1 MTSVATKR
9 EPTISR
15 ADIKAGGS
23 IDMIGLCKKYG
34 SLTALENIQLNVPG
48 GEFISVVGPSGC
60 GKSTLLRILAG
71 LSPPTSGEV
80 RINGE
85 PVTGPRRDIGVV
97 FQTPLLF
104 DWRTVLDNVMLPV
117 DVQRLGR
124 AANRDKARELLAL
137 VGLSEFENHY
147 PKQLSGGMQ
156 QRVGIA
162 RALIHDPAMLLMDE
176 PFGAL
181 DAMTRERMNLEL
193 KRIWEARNK
202 TIVFITHSIPEAVF
216 LGERVVVL
224 APRPG
229 RIADLLTIDLPRKR
243 PLEIMNTDEFGAYV
257 RRIRNHFG
265 ASGGLD

>member
-1 MTSVATKR
+1 MTLAATCEKG
-9 EPTISR
+9 SR
-15 ADIKAGGS
+15 STQAQTGGS
-23 IDMIGLCKKYG
+23 IELDGLGKKYG
-34 SLTALENIQLNVPG
+34 SLTALEHMNLQVPG
-48 GEFISVVGPSGC
+48 GEFISIVGPSGC
-60 GKSTLLRILAG
+60 GKSTLLQILAG
-71 LSPPTSGEV
+71 LSPATSGQV

-85 PVTGPRRDIGVV
+85 MVTGPRNDIGVV

-104 DWRTVLDNVMLPV
+104 DWRTVLENVMLPV

-124 AANRDKARELLAL
+124 EANRGKARALLDL
-137 VGLSEFENHY
+137 VGLADFENHY

-162 RALIHDPAMLLMDE
+162 RALIHDPSMLLMDE

-193 KRIWEARNK
+193 KRIWQRHGK

-216 LGERVVVL
+216 LGERVVVM

-229 RIADLLTIDLPRKR
+229 RIADLLSIDLPRER
-243 PLEIMNTDEFGAYV
+243 PLDIMTTDEFGAYV
-257 RRIRNHFG
+257 RRIRDHFG

>member
-1 MTSVATKR
+1 MRGSDTPVLG
-9 EPTISR
+9 EQ
-15 ADIKAGGS
+15 AGKS
-23 IDMIGLCKKYG
+23 IEIIDVSKNYG
-34 SLTALENIQLNVPG
+34 TFTALENINFAIAS
-48 GEFISVVGPSGC
+48 GEFVSIVGPSGC

-71 LSPPTSGEV
+71 LSPPTRGKV
-80 RINGE
+80 LINGDL
-85 PVTGPRRDIGVV
+85 VTEPRRDIGIV

-104 DWRTVLDNVMLPV
+104 EWRTVLDNTLLPV

-124 AANRDKARELLAL
+124 ARNTEKARELLAL
-137 VGLSEFENHY
+137 VGLSDFESYY

-162 RALIHDPAMLLMDE
+162 RALVHDPAMLLMDE

-181 DAMTRERMNLEL
+181 DAMTREKMNLEL
-193 KRIWEARNK
+193 KRIWEARRK

-229 RIADLLTIDLPRKR
+229 RIADVLEVDLPRDR
-243 PLEIMNTDEFGAYV
+243 GLDIMNTDRFGSYV
-257 RRIRNHFG
+257 RRIRAHFG
-265 ASGGLD
+265 SSGGID